1 MWNKQQLLLATALL
15 AFLYFAYSFSA
26 NGFYQQDEAAH
37 FLSMRGFWFNPHS
50 ILSNWAKPGYK
61 LIYAL
66 PALAGSGFVTFF
78 NCVVA
83 ALTAFMAYRIA
94 EQLGSKIPALAFF
107 ALALQPLWFNL
118 GFRNYSEII
127 TALLLSLSL
136 WLHLKKKWIGA
147 ALAAS
152 YIAFIRQEFYPF
164 IGLYFLLLAYHRQWV
179 AAFLVGTF
187 PILQHIWGWAL
198 TGDPLYL
205 LHQILQA
212 SGEIGGAFPRKGF
225 NHYFLM
231 SITIYGAPVVLLVVV
246 YLTMKI
252 KQVGSNI
259 NRLFQ
264 QPDAI
269 VWVVFVLYFLM
280 YCLFNWQAVEIGPS
294 GGGNLRYLLVI
305 SPLGAVM
312 ATFAVE
318 WWDSFPSKNGLLYV
332 MGGLALVV
340 ALFMTYEHNYVVFT
354 EERDWRPFILTMLG
368 ILLLLL
374 PLKQQHKWLVFSGLL
389 ALSALVTVRP
399 IKLSGEDAAC
409 RQLAEWYKNYEQING
424 EPPALYLHHDMFYY
438 YLGKTRYEF
447 KTRPQF
453 ITDAN
458 AKAAPKGS
466 LFIWDSHYSYRPE
479 LRKESLTYEYFTSK
493 PEQYEVIHEL
503 ISDDQTFGALVFRK
517 K

>member
-1 MWNKQQLLLATALL
+1 MWNKQQLLTATALL
-15 AFLYFAYSFSA
+15 ALIYFAYSFTA

-37 FLSMRGFWFNPHS
+37 FLSMRGFWFSPNS

-66 PALAGSGFVTFF
+66 PALGGSGVVTFF
-78 NCVVA
+78 NCAVA
-83 ALTAFMAYRIA
+83 ALTALMAYRIA
-94 EQLGSKIPALAFF
+94 EKLGSKIPALAFV

-127 TALLLSLSL
+127 TALLLSLAI
-136 WLHLKKKWIGA
+136 WLHLKEKWMGA

-152 YIAFIRQEFYPF
+152 YVAFIRQEFYPF
-164 IGLYFLLLAYHRQWV
+164 IGLYFLLLAYRRQWV
-179 AAFLVGTF
+179 AAFLLGTF
-187 PILQHIWGWAL
+187 PLLQHVWGWII

-205 LHQILQA
+205 LNQILKS

-231 SITIYGAPVVLLVVV
+231 SITIYGAPVVLLTVA

-252 KQVGSNI
+252 RKAGGNI
-259 NRLFQ
+259 DQLFK

-269 VWVVFVLYFLM
+269 VWSVFGLYFLM
-280 YCLFNWQAVEIGPS
+280 YCIFNWQAVEIGPS

-305 SPLGAVM
+305 APLGAVM
-312 ATFAVE
+312 AAFAVE
-318 WWDSFPSKNGLLYV
+318 WWNDFQPKNLLLYV
-332 MGGLALVV
+332 MGGLAIVV

-354 EERDWRPFILTMLG
+354 DERDWRPFVLTMLG
-368 ILLLLL
+368 ILILLI
-374 PLKQQHKWLVFSGLL
+374 PLKQEQKWLAISGLMV
-389 ALSALVTVRP
+389 LSALVTVRP
-399 IKLSGEDAAC
+399 IKLSGEDSAC
-409 RQLAEWYKNYEQING
+409 QRLAEWYKNYEQTNG
-424 EPPALYLHHDMFYY
+424 EPPLYLHHDMFYY
-438 YLGKTRYEF
+438 YLGRTRYEF

-493 PEQYEVIHEL
+493 PEQYEVIHEV